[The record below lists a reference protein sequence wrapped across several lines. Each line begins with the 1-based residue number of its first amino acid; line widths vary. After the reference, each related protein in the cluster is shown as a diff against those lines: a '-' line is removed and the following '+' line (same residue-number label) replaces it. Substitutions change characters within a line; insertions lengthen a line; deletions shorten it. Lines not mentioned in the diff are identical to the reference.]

1 MVFPE
6 KRAAIRHLAKKCMDD
21 NKNKTILVIDD
32 TERNLDMARSI
43 LQDYDVIPCTSG
55 ADALKVVRDEQI
67 HLILLNTHIP
77 DMDGYTLCRKLKQYP
92 NTQEIPIIFITA
104 ETDEKSIEK
113 VYDLGGTDYVTQ
125 PFKAK
130 ELLARVRVQLQV
142 QEMIRELDMMATR
155 DVLTRVLNRKRFFE
169 LGEPLFNA
177 SGSEL
182 YVLMIDI
189 DYLKKINDQYGHDVG
204 DIVLKTVANVI
215 KDVLP
220 PDAIFGRMGG
230 EDFSVMYTAQTH
242 ELSMDIVSDILK
254 TVAETQILLKDGSA
268 VSCTISI
275 GIGRKY
281 PEFNSLGSLL
291 QEADITLCQAKES
304 GRNTS
309 IFRDR

>member
-67 HLILLNTHIP
+67 HLILLNTHMP

-113 VYDLGGTDYVTQ
+113 VYDLGGADYVTQ

-142 QEMIRELDMMATR
+142 QEMI
-155 DVLTRVLNRKRFFE
+155 
-169 LGEPLFNA
+169 LG
-177 SGSEL
+177 
-182 YVLMIDI
+182 
-189 DYLKKINDQYGHDVG
+189 
-204 DIVLKTVANVI
+204 T
-215 KDVLP
+215 
-220 PDAIFGRMGG
+220 
-230 EDFSVMYTAQTH
+230 
-242 ELSMDIVSDILK
+242 
-254 TVAETQILLKDGSA
+254 
-268 VSCTISI
+268 
-275 GIGRKY
+275 
-281 PEFNSLGSLL
+281 
-291 QEADITLCQAKES
+291 
-304 GRNTS
+304 
-309 IFRDR
+309 